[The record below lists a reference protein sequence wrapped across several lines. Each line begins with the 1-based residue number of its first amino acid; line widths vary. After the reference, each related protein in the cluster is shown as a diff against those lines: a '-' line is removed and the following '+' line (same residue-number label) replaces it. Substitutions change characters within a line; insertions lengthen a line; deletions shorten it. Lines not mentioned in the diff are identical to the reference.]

1 MKELKRTQVGEF
13 EIENS
18 ITIQELENNLDKYF
32 ENPDEIIKRSF
43 EAGVENIVIPASD
56 PRDFERINDICKRYS
71 SIYWAPGVH
80 PLEVE
85 NFKDDNE
92 EKIRN
97 SIETTIKER
106 DEDALIGL
114 GVLFELLWNK
124 LPQEDK
130 EKSLKYISESI
141 KDLAS

>member
-1 MKELKRTQVGEF
+1 M
-13 EIENS
+13 
-18 ITIQELENNLDKYF
+18 
-32 ENPDEIIKRSF
+32 
-43 EAGVENIVIPASD
+43 ENIDVRKYI
-56 PRDFERINDICKRYS
+56 I
-71 SIYWAPGVH
+71 
-80 PLEVE
+80 E
-85 NFKDDNE
+85 NFKNDNT
-92 EKIRN
+92 EKIRD

-130 EKSLKYISESI
+130 EKSLKSISESI